1 MPVETGI
8 HDSFWF
14 KHQDSL
20 DSGLCGMTA
29 ICGDIQPM
37 ALSRLDRYKVIEDI
51 CL

>member
-1 MPVETGI
+1 MILFGSSI
-8 HDSFWF
+8 KIAWI
-14 KHQDSL
+14 L
-20 DSGLCGMTA
+20 ACAGMTA